1 MRSEAAYQRYLIE
14 RLEELFPGCFVM
26 KNDAA
31 ARQGIPDLLIL
42 WGSYWGMLEV
52 KTSEKAPVR
61 PNQSYYVDLFDE
73 MSFAAFIHPDIE
85 EQVLHDLQSALGA
98 FR

>member
-1 MRSEAAYQRYLIE
+1 MRNEAAYQKYLIDK
-14 RLEELFPGCFVM
+14 LEDMFPGCFII

-42 WGSYWGMLEV
+42 WGDRWFMLEV
-52 KTSEKAPVR
+52 KLSERSPIQ
-61 PNQSYYVDLFDE
+61 PNQEYYVNMFSE
-73 MSFAAFIHPDIE
+73 MSFAAFICPENE
-85 EQVLHDLQSALGA
+85 EQVLDDLQSALGA